1 MDIRLPSELTGH
13 CVLCINVNK
22 CHLMRDTCSLLVCVL
37 ILFEESDIVFRRRV
51 DYVYISSITFF
62 DLHVLEAALV
72 VLREVPV
79 VN

>member
-37 ILFEESDIVFRRRV
+37 ILFEESDIGFRRRV

-62 DLHVLEAALV
+62 DLHVLKAALV

>member
-22 CHLMRDTCSLLVCVL
+22 CHLMRDTCRLLVCVL
-37 ILFEESDIVFRRRV
+37 ILFEESDIGFRRRV

-62 DLHVLEAALV
+62 DLHVLEATLV

>member
-1 MDIRLPSELTGH
+1 
-13 CVLCINVNK
+13 
-22 CHLMRDTCSLLVCVL
+22 MRDTCSLLVCVL

-79 VN
+79 VNWDLQITYKC

>member
-37 ILFEESDIVFRRRV
+37 ILFEESDIGFRRRV

>member
-1 MDIRLPSELTGH
+1 
-13 CVLCINVNK
+13 
-22 CHLMRDTCSLLVCVL
+22 MRDTCSLLVCVL
-37 ILFEESDIVFRRRV
+37 ILFEELDIGFRRRV

-79 VN
+79 VNWDLQITYKC

>member
-1 MDIRLPSELTGH
+1 
-13 CVLCINVNK
+13 
-22 CHLMRDTCSLLVCVL
+22 MRDTCSLLVCVL
-37 ILFEESDIVFRRRV
+37 ILFEESDIGFRRRV